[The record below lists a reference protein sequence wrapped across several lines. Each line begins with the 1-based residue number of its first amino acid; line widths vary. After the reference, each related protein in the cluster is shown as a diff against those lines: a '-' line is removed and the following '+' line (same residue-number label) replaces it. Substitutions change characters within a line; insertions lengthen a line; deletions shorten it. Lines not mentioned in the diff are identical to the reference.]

1 MVNTVYLFPFA
12 HQCPNIM
19 TNITRIDPFS
29 GSFPGDVTKIWD
41 ALLSDFPSARVPQRG
56 LSYEIKNEEDAVIA
70 EVEVPGVDPTEVK
83 VRIEGRAVIVE
94 TPRGN
99 SYFTIG
105 GRVDG
110 DNVTATLRHGLLALR
125 VPKREAKTVQVRV
138 VDLET
143 GEEG

>member
-1 MVNTVYLFPFA
+1 
-12 HQCPNIM
+12 M
-19 TNITRIDPFS
+19 TNLKTIDPFAYP
-29 GSFPGDVTKIWD
+29 FPGDVSKIWD
-41 ALLSDFPSARVPQRG
+41 ALTSDFPSAQVPKRG
-56 LSYEIKNEEDAVIA
+56 LPYEIRNEDNAVVA
-70 EVEVPGVDPTEVK
+70 EVEVPGVDPKEVK

-110 DNVTATLRHGLLALR
+110 DNVTATLRHGLLTLR

>member
-1 MVNTVYLFPFA
+1 MTNLKTFDPFA
-12 HQCPNIM
+12 YQL
-19 TNITRIDPFS
+19 
-29 GSFPGDVTKIWD
+29 PGDVSKLWD
-41 ALLSDFPSARVPQRG
+41 ALSSDFPSANVTKRG
-56 LSYEIKNEEDAVIA
+56 LPYEIKNEDGAIIA
-70 EVEVPGVDPTEVK
+70 EVEVPGVIPTEVK

-94 TPRGN
+94 THRGN

-110 DNVTATLRHGLLALR
+110 DNVTATLRHGLLTLR

-138 VDLET
+138 VDLEV

>member
-1 MVNTVYLFPFA
+1 
-12 HQCPNIM
+12 M
-19 TNITRIDPFS
+19 TNLKRIDPFATP
-29 GSFPGDVTKIWD
+29 FPGDVTKVWD
-41 ALLSDFPSARVPQRG
+41 ALLSDFPSMRVPQRG
-56 LSYEIKNEEDAVIA
+56 LSYEIKNEDDAVIA
-70 EVEVPGVDPTEVK
+70 EVEVPGVDPKEVN

-110 DNVTATLRHGLLALR
+110 DKVTATLHHGLLSLR

>member
-1 MVNTVYLFPFA
+1 
-12 HQCPNIM
+12 M
-19 TNITRIDPFS
+19 TNLKTIDPFAYP
-29 GSFPGDVTKIWD
+29 FPGDVSKIWD
-41 ALLSDFPSARVPQRG
+41 ALTSDFPSAQIPKRG
-56 LSYEIKNEEDAVIA
+56 LPHEIRNEDDAVVA
-70 EVEVPGVDPTEVK
+70 EVEVPGVDPKEVK

-110 DNVTATLRHGLLALR
+110 DNVTATLRHGLLTLR